1 MTQQPTYDSCTEAL
15 EWAMVE
21 DRPSVIATSIIE
33 NQGKIPKLRCEAI
46 IETLELL
53 MVGV

>member
-15 EWAMVE
+15 EWA
-21 DRPSVIATSIIE
+21 IATSIIE
-33 NQGKIPKLRCEAI
+33 NQGKIPKLRYEAI